1 LKENSSDRNSYREL
15 WLYFFLPTIPENRNE
30 NESTIPI
37 AIGTQNLYDKPELNS
52 RNHGGNTEGTAHGE
66 HHVFCGLRRTESWYD
81 AAESEILQSRHFFK
95 KYYGYIELTPL
106 GVTLF

>member
-1 LKENSSDRNSYREL
+1 VSYGCT
-15 WLYFFLPTIPENRNE
+15 FFCPQFRRTGTR

-66 HHVFCGLRRTESWYD
+66 HQVFWGLRRTESWYD
-81 AAESEILQSRHFFK
+81 AAESEILQSSHFFK
-95 KYYGYIELTPL
+95 KYYGYIELTPI